1 MKDEINNA
9 CRTLELEPGASLSQV
24 EKAWREMTTAWRP
37 DRFPNGSELHRK
49 AREQTEAINL
59 AYEVLKRHLTAGEMD
74 TSPRLGEEKPPS
86 KTAKEPAKSSTA
98 AGSGRR
104 RGSSRR
110 NKSSRH
116 SRGRKHRKNRRRKKR
131 TTKEWL
137 QLALFASCGF
147 AGMIVGALIG
157 HDVGTKTGEQ
167 IKSWDI
173 DPSREI
179 SPVIGEIP
187 DFLDIVG
194 LVVGGGL
201 GCFAGG
207 FGTKRIVRFIAK
219 AKRRK
224 RRAAR
229 IAAVRRR
236 RRRRNAAANLK
247 AEPTNEPNKS
257 PGANNQRNQ
266 ERKIVNSR
274 PVSSRNRIRSN
285 RTKGK

>member
-37 DRFPNGSELHRK
+37 DRFPSGSELQRK

-59 AYEVLKRHLTAGEMD
+59 AYDVLKRYLASGETAAA
-74 TSPRLGEEKPPS
+74 RLDEEKPPS

-98 AGSGRR
+98 AESGRR

-116 SRGRKHRKNRRRKKR
+116 SRGRKRRRKR
-131 TTKEWL
+131 TAKEWL
-137 QLALFASCGF
+137 SLALFASCGF

-157 HDVGTKTGEQ
+157 FSVGTKTGEQ

-179 SPVIGEIP
+179 SPAIGEIP

-201 GCFAGG
+201 GLFIGG

-219 AKRRK
+219 TKRRK

-247 AEPTNEPNKS
+247 AESTNEPNKS
-257 PGANNQRNQ
+257 PVANNQRNQ

-274 PVSSRNRIRSN
+274 SVSSRDGIRSN
-285 RTKGK
+285 KTKGK